1 MSETLKSQIK
11 QTLRTFAESPLR
23 EAGTRLLNT
32 LGYHSRRVGNP
43 GIDAERKRRLLDAA
57 AQRQSTAEKLRS
69 DDWQA
74 FHFLFQV
81 TDEEMN
87 AQQAVFASH
96 AIDDALMQ
104 SYLFAALKLSGDAY
118 TRTQLVNITRVINKQ
133 MPQPIMLMF
142 HYGHCLTLAI
152 INRRWDR
159 RAATPDAVGGGHKAD
174 SGESHAHQGHQLVR

>member
-1 MSETLKSQIK
+1 MSETLKSQIQ
-11 QTLRTFAESPLR
+11 QTLRTFSESPLR
-23 EAGTRLLNT
+23 EAGTRLLNI

-43 GIDAERKRRLLDAA
+43 GIDAERKRRLLAAA
-57 AQRQSTAEKLRS
+57 AQRQSTAEKLHIN
-69 DDWQA
+69 DWQA
-74 FHFLFQV
+74 FHLLFQV
-81 TDEEMN
+81 TDEEMHS
-87 AQQAVFASH
+87 QQAVFASH

-118 TRTQLVNITRVINKQ
+118 TRTQLVNITRFINKQ
-133 MPQPIMLMF
+133 MPQPIMVLF